1 MTVIVEENA
10 KRILF
15 HKYEILEQI
24 GQGTEGSV
32 FLARDQHLDR
42 LVAIKE
48 GSDGI
53 VREKVQGA
61 DLKREGE
68 LLKELDHPGLPQI
81 YDLFK
86 EQGKTY
92 LVMEYVEGITLRKY
106 LLSNGKVPC
115 KQAVTWTVELCQV
128 LSYLHEGGR
137 ELIYRDL
144 KPENIMI
151 RPDGSLKL
159 IDLGGVLGSTYGARR
174 EHDLAG
180 TPGYC
185 PPEQWKECRSDKT
198 WDIYALG
205 AVFHEM
211 VTGAA
216 PGQCAGLRL
225 PIRVY
230 DKSLP
235 KELERVVEIC
245 THEKREKRFQN
256 MEQVREALLGDGRK
270 EKRRKLFWRIKG
282 LPVWILLCLAT
293 VTFCYPLLMG
303 VSEYEIPFPF
313 LRAPLLFLGAAV
325 VFKLLIYGRRD
336 KQILR
341 KQEKSIR
348 LTEKKFLG
356 LYGMVFFLLG
366 SALGGMFCRAN
377 AGAGGDWSRK
387 SSIVYAGEKEERLWV
402 EMRDDL
408 GRKLLLKDGAV
419 YMPQEC
425 VRFELPSD
433 RLPEGV
439 LSLQMVAEGEEGSLY
454 VSRVFLIE
462 GQGANCY

>member
-1 MTVIVEENA
+1 MCSGRRE
-10 KRILF
+10 
-15 HKYEILEQI
+15 
-24 GQGTEGSV
+24 GQ
-32 FLARDQHLDR
+32 
-42 LVAIKE
+42 
-48 GSDGI
+48 
-53 VREKVQGA
+53 
-61 DLKREGE
+61 EGE

-92 LVMEYVEGITLRKY
+92 LVMEYVEGITLRRY
-106 LLSNGKVPC
+106 LLSNGRVPC
-115 KQAVTWTVELCQV
+115 KQAVSWTVELCQV

-151 RPDGSLKL
+151 KPDGSLKL
-159 IDLGGVLGSTYGARR
+159 IDLGGVLGSTYGERR

-205 AVFHEM
+205 AVLHEM
-211 VTGAA
+211 VTGVS

-235 KELERVVEIC
+235 KELERVIEIC
-245 THEKREKRFQN
+245 THEKRENRFQN
-256 MEQVREALLGDGRK
+256 MEQLKAALLDDGKK
-270 EKRRKLFWRIKG
+270 EKRRKLLWRIKG
-282 LPVWILLCLAT
+282 LPVWILLCLAA

-303 VSEYEIPFPF
+303 VPEYEIPFPF
-313 LRAPLLFLGAAV
+313 LRAPLLFLGAAA
-325 VFKLLIYGRRD
+325 VFKLLIYGKKGNR
-336 KQILR
+336 ILR

-366 SALGGMFCRAN
+366 SVWGEMFCWAN
-377 AGAGGDWSRK
+377 AGTDGDWSRK
-387 SSIVYAGEKEERLWV
+387 GSIVYAGEKEERLWV

-425 VRFELPSD
+425 VRFELPAG

-439 LSLQMVAEGEEGSLY
+439 LSLQMVAEGQEGSLY

-462 GQGANCY
+462 GQN

>member
-1 MTVIVEENA
+1 MEERV
-10 KRILF
+10 KRILC

-48 GSDGI
+48 RSGKKGRDQEEGSAQEEERGQ
-53 VREKVQGA
+53 EA
-61 DLKREGE
+61 A
-68 LLKELDHPGLPQI
+68 LLKELEHPGLPRI
-81 YDLFK
+81 YDLFQ
-86 EQGKTY
+86 EQGKIC

-106 LLSNGKVPC
+106 LLSNGRVPC
-115 KQAVTWTVELCQV
+115 KQAITWAVELCQV

-159 IDLGGVLGSTYGARR
+159 IDLGGVLGNTYGERR

-205 AVFHEM
+205 AVLHEM
-211 VTGAA
+211 VTGAS
-216 PGQCAGLRL
+216 PGQCAGVRL

-235 KELERVVEIC
+235 RELERVVEIC

-256 MEQVREALLGDGRK
+256 MEQVREALAGDGKK

-282 LPVWILLCLAT
+282 MPVWILLCFAA

-303 VSEYEIPFPF
+303 VPEYEIPFPF
-313 LRAPLLFLGAAV
+313 LRTPLLFLGAAA
-325 VFKLLIYGRRD
+325 VFRFLIFGRKGD
-336 KQILR
+336 KQMLR

-366 SALGGMFCRAN
+366 SVWGEMFCGAN
-377 AGAGGDWSRK
+377 AGADDNWSRK

-408 GRKLLLKDGAV
+408 GRKLLLKDGAI
-419 YMPQEC
+419 YTPQEC
-425 VRFELPSD
+425 VRFELSAD

-439 LSLQMVAEGEEGSLY
+439 LSLQIVAEGKEGNLY

-462 GQGANCY
+462 GQ